1 MRLYIFKTF
10 FVDIFKKKSNMN
22 FCKQV
27 KGFLLQADLFY
38 SSEIL
43 KYNSETQYKTLS
55 GAIVSLILM
64 GAIISGF
71 SSMIISTM
79 ERTSITSSLEVKKS
93 QDPEL
98 LKLKDADNN
107 FMFGIVIVNMYGS
120 TFFNISSGPQIFDVK
135 MLLLE
140 GKNSVV
146 TNMTFVPL

>member
-10 FVDIFKKKSNMN
+10 FVDIFLKKSNMN

-27 KGFLLQADLFY
+27 KGLLLQADLFY

>member
-1 MRLYIFKTF
+1 
-10 FVDIFKKKSNMN
+10 MN

-27 KGFLLQADLFY
+27 KGLLLQADLFY

-98 LKLKDADNN
+98 LKLKDAGNN

>member
-1 MRLYIFKTF
+1 
-10 FVDIFKKKSNMN
+10 MN
-22 FCKQV
+22 FCRKV
-27 KGFLLQADLFY
+27 KAVILHADLFY

>member
-27 KGFLLQADLFY
+27 KGLLLQADLFY